1 MMFRA
6 LAESAA
12 VCIFYCAVII
22 PLGCIPLPA
31 TTNDLEP
38 FIAVTGNYSI
48 AEKELAEPTP
58 APEPES
64 DKCETCRGTGKADGR
79 VTCPVCN
86 GTGKKKKQAAV
97 TPPAT
102 RIVYHPP
109 LVVTARE
116 CQSGTCSIPTIV
128 R

>member
-1 MMFRA
+1 MFRA
-6 LAESAA
+6 LVESAA
-12 VCIFYCAVII
+12 ICAVFCAVVI
-22 PLGCIPLPA
+22 PLGCIPVPVS
-31 TTNDLEP
+31 TNDLEP
-38 FIAVTGNYSI
+38 FVAVTGNYSI
-48 AEKELAEPTP
+48 AESELQEPS
-58 APEPES
+58 PEPES

-86 GTGKKKKQAAV
+86 GTGKKKKQADTAA
-97 TPPAT
+97 PST

>member
-1 MMFRA
+1 MFRA

-12 VCIFYCAVII
+12 ICIFFCAVVI

-38 FIAVTGNYSI
+38 FVAVSGNYSI
-48 AEKELAEPTP
+48 VESELSEPTP

>member
-1 MMFRA
+1 MFRA

-12 VCIFYCAVII
+12 ICIFFCAVVI

-38 FIAVTGNYSI
+38 FVAVTGNYSI
-48 AEKELAEPTP
+48 AESELAEPTP

-79 VTCPVCN
+79 ATCPACG
-86 GTGKKKKQAAV
+86 GTGKATKAKV
-97 TPPAT
+97 TSTGATILIHPAPT
-102 RIVYHPP
+102 ICK
-109 LVVTARE
+109 T
-116 CQSGTCSIPTIV
+116 GTCSTPRIV